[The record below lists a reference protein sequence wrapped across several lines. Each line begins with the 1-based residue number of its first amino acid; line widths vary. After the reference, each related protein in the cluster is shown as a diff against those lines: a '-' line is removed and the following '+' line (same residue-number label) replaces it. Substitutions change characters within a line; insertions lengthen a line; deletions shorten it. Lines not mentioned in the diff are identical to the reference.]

1 MANITGTDIKNTL
14 QASLW
19 GQIPKQTD
27 RNALKGQPYDR
38 ELVAAILKCDLNM
51 LKSIEANQYD
61 QANELSERQ
70 YSQLAEAHGIKIL
83 ANPLL
88 LAARV
93 YESNPTPGREAVL
106 TYLNTSSLV
115 TDAQRQAA
123 DVALNSNSPARQLL
137 QVTLSNQATPTLG
150 G

>member
-1 MANITGTDIKNTL
+1 MANMTGTDIKNTL

-88 LAARV
+88 LAARAV
-93 YESNPTPGREAVL
+93 EQNSTPSREAVL
-106 TYLNTSSLV
+106 TYLSASSLV
-115 TDAQRQAA
+115 TDEQRQAA
-123 DVALNSNSPARQLL
+123 DIAINNNSPARQLIQDSL
-137 QVTLSNQATPTLG
+137 NQTSPTLG